1 MKQILSAD
9 RTLLTAQL
17 EEALEGD
24 LCPICLLARNNEY
37 RQLDMLLYECI
48 NDPGTR
54 RKLKRSRGLC
64 VYHTYRL
71 LEVGGYGSHAKIAIL
86 FKDLVDDMAQEVS
99 KLSASRP
106 KDIDMES
113 DCPACIGLRQT
124 ETDFATIMVA
134 YLADVERRTRYGRSF
149 GLCMRH
155 FNDVMARADRSLRQF
170 LRDDQE
176 LRLRALSADLGEFVR
191 KSVVQIEPFG
201 AERDV
206 WIRVLRL
213 YAGAL
218 KPDERLECEQALP
231 QKQEEPTS
239 S

>member
-1 MKQILSAD
+1 MKELKTGD

-17 EEALEGD
+17 DEALERD
-24 LCPICLLARNNEY
+24 LCPICFLARNNEY

-48 NDPGTR
+48 NDLGTR

-86 FKDLVDDMAQEVS
+86 FKDLVDDMVHEVGTLNTS
-99 KLSASRP
+99 KP
-106 KDIDMES
+106 KYVDMDA
-113 DCPACIGLRQT
+113 DCPICAGLRQT
-124 ETDFATIMVA
+124 EADFATIMVT
-134 YLADVERRTRYGRSF
+134 YLADAERRVRYGGSF
-149 GLCMRH
+149 GLCLRH
-155 FNDVMARADRSLRQF
+155 FNDVMVRADRSLRQF

-176 LRLRALSADLGEFVR
+176 FRLRALSSDLAEFVR
-191 KSVVQIEPFG
+191 KSVVQTEPFG

-213 YAGAL
+213 YAGTL
-218 KPDERLECEQALP
+218 KLDERLESEETLP
-231 QKQEEPTS
+231 QAQEELAS
-239 S
+239 